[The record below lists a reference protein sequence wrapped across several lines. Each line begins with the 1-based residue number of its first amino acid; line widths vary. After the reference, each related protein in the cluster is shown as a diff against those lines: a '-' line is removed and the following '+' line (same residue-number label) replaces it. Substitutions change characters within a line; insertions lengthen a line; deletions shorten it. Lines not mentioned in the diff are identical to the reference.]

1 MSAYRIRVYTGNLS
15 PLEFAGSDANMY
27 ITLYGDNGSSDELSL
42 DNAGNNFEQG
52 AVDVFTVYAEE
63 LGDLKRVRIRHDN
76 SLPLGGWYLERIEIR
91 NEDTDGEWT
100 FPCNRWLAR
109 DEDDGEIE
117 RVLDRA

>member
-1 MSAYRIRVYTGNLS
+1 
-15 PLEFAGSDANMY
+15 
-27 ITLYGDNGSSDELSL
+27 
-42 DNAGNNFEQG
+42 
-52 AVDVFTVYAEE
+52 VDE

-76 SLPLGGWYLERIEIR
+76 SLPLSGWYLERVEIR
-91 NEDTDGEWT
+91 NEDTDAEWT